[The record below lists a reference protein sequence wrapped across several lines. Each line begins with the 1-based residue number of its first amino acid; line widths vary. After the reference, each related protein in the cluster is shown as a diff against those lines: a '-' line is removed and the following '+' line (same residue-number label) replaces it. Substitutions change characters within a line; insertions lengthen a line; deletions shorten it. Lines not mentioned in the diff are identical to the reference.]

1 MTDNASRIVQDG
13 RQRANDLA
21 DVAAELALGVPEQG
35 RLQQAD
41 RARPLVA
48 RNRFGNE
55 VRGGA
60 RHKAETMR
68 DVLETLARAVSGLQ
82 GNDGAAD
89 RLGDLSGAA
98 AGKNGELAAV

>member
-41 RARPLVA
+41 RARAVA
-48 RNRFGNE
+48 ARSGFGNE
-55 VRGGA
+55 IRGGA
-60 RHKAETMR
+60 RHKAEATR
-68 DVLETLARAVSGLQ
+68 DVLETLARAISRLQ
-82 GNDGAAD
+82 GDDGAPH
-89 RLGDLSGAA
+89 RLSDLSGAA
-98 AGKNGELAAV
+98 AGKNG